1 MEHSVKVR
9 GQLVG
14 VGSLWYMGPGL
25 YTAVR
30 LSGQCLL
37 PHVASH
43 LSKSLHFKTRIKNK
57 L

>member
-1 MEHSVKVR
+1 MCVEVR